1 MWAQSVRSL
10 EEAKVLQTSTSHDSP
25 SRAVSS
31 TKQIQAAQK
40 RRRISVQIVAL
51 LTSAVLLM
59 AACGTDSDTVG
70 DAQVQTA
77 TETTAA
83 TTTTAAAA
91 ETAPDTETASQAETI
106 AAAAP
111 EPNADTEAVATADAS
126 TVGAP
131 LFDPASGDA
140 ASLLALAAAQ
150 TQGSVR
156 GVVTLAQGPGGE
168 LSANFQ
174 ASAAGD
180 VAARME
186 LAAGIDPG
194 FPDGAVAEVRYVG
207 DSVYVRPPLSP
218 EMTAQ
223 FGGAEVWYRNE
234 SVGGSLPDAALP
246 ASEITC
252 VIALVADAST
262 GDCDPLGEVNRLL
275 AAASQAEIVAREE
288 TRGVASNKVRFTL
301 PLMGLLEDALGQET
315 GGETAL
321 PEGNF
326 DTGDSEGFSGDDFG
340 SDGFPSDDF
349 GSDGFGGFF
358 DMLDAGLEVDAWI
371 DDYGLVRRLSY
382 DLGAAF
388 SNLGIPED
396 EIANFGI
403 SAEFFDYGADI
414 SVTAPP
420 NELLVERGRME
431 DFLPN

>member
-1 MWAQSVRSL
+1 M
-10 EEAKVLQTSTSHDSP
+10 
-25 SRAVSS
+25 
-31 TKQIQAAQK
+31 
-40 RRRISVQIVAL
+40 QIVAL

-70 DAQVQTA
+70 DEQVETA

-91 ETAPDTETASQAETI
+91 ETAPDTETASQAETTV
-106 AAAAP
+106 AAAP
-111 EPNADTEAVATADAS
+111 EPNADTEEAATADAS

-218 EMTAQ
+218 AMTAQ

-301 PLMGLLEDALGQET
+301 TLMGLLEDALGQET

-326 DTGDSEGFSGDDFG
+326 DTGGSEGFSG
-340 SDGFPSDDF
+340 DDF

-371 DDYGLVRRLSY
+371 DDFGLVRRLSY

-396 EIANFGI
+396 ETANFGI